1 MTDITFASYGA
12 PTGDCDSGLSLGD
25 CAATGFP
32 AFVQSKCMGSPNCT
46 VQCCECAVGSPNC
59 TVQCCECAV
68 RVCAVVHCECDTAAG
83 QLSSTVPRTTP
94 AIPS

>member
-46 VQCCECAVGSPNC
+46 VQCCECAV
-59 TVQCCECAV
+59 